1 MTHEEIIELVR
12 QMRSAQRKYFTMRT
26 GYNLEA
32 AKMLE
37 ARVDAAIGIV
47 ERKDEPK
54 QPTLL

>member
-1 MTHEEIIELVR
+1 MTDKEIIELVR

-26 GYNLEA
+26 PYNLEA

-47 ERKDEPK
+47 EKKDEPK
-54 QPTLL
+54 QGSLL